1 LNPKLN
7 LKASLERKMSQGLPN
22 TIKAIVA
29 PEPGGV
35 DKIQQVELPF
45 PEQKPNE
52 IVVKVR
58 VY

>member
-1 LNPKLN
+1 
-7 LKASLERKMSQGLPN
+7 MSQGLPN